1 MTDTTVESPQAARSA
16 ARRSLM
22 PTADGHAQEEG
33 DVKLADQLVL
43 STAALATEGIDVA
56 RTAVNG
62 AVQAVDTIVV
72 ATLDTAESFVRS
84 SPMEPMAT
92 PTIDAARQVWST
104 GTTTLNEVLAHV

>member
-1 MTDTTVESPQAARSA
+1 MDTPVQESTQAARSA

-22 PTADGHAQEEG
+22 PAADGHAEPDG
-33 DVKLADQLVL
+33 GVKLADQLVL

-72 ATLDTAESFVRS
+72 ATLDTAESFVKS
-84 SPMEPMAT
+84 SPIEPVAA
-92 PTIDAARQVWST
+92 PTIDVARQMWST
-104 GTTTLNEVLAHV
+104 STTTLNEVLAHV